1 MANVNKKTTNN
12 FSKGLIM
19 DFSPEKT
26 GNGVL
31 THALNATLLTFNGNE
46 MSLQNDMGN
55 ARVETA
61 FLPEGYVPVG
71 SCEFGDIIYVVSYN
85 PLIDKAQIGCFP
97 SPERN
102 ISSEEL
108 GQNPVKISSSDFQ
121 EIENNQLT
129 GNIKTSSVKKIIFNN
144 DMHPG
149 DQYIIYQ
156 ESLNNSNPLKDSP
169 ISDYGNSDHEIS
181 KFPKLVK
188 ISVVSIEDSGK
199 ITYLDS
205 NVKWYNNDYFIKDN
219 VARNK
224 DGKLDIDS
232 YRTMTNSAYA
242 TFASKVSGKLALLI
256 ELEKITGFSCTWEC
270 FLPKSLE
277 YTPWVYTG
285 YDTTEDLQPNISGLN
300 IQNLWKNHKSDEENV
315 VNVIYTNTTC
325 QQGDSLYEIDYP
337 YTFEGIVPDKGTLGS
352 IDKLYKANQTYTSET
367 EETLRILPSQKFIIK
382 YDIGDTITINS
393 SKVKLETPFVW
404 VEIYGQTYLCAMDV
418 NMQIPGISW
427 ETGDPQQCRIYI
439 PIKTPIK
446 TPIQYQDGIEDQLDE
461 IFKDFITN
469 HYKLYGSTEYTFEN
483 NSYNSGSLTDS
494 NGVYI
499 VGGYFEYWS
508 DQDSCYYAAKPMD
521 PQSMA
526 TVWYIKFKH
535 KKYFKTY
542 SHSFIEFNNRLYVNT
557 KYILTLDSI
566 SKQQIEDDNYLL
578 FRNTPIYM
586 NFNWTT
592 NDKNIN
598 PKYALLEKSEWS
610 KNSGEFK
617 TYTVNGNDIST
628 QYRDIKDYNNITAYN
643 TTSGSGK
650 YWNFSRIYHPE
661 DKNITYSDFKE
672 KYNYETA
679 VTKFINETLLRAG
692 GTKIFSSIK
701 NIIRSVDGSLNVP
714 NEGYYYLNACNY
726 YSNTINGFQ
735 EYYEALQDVKD
746 DVVLEIPKKI
756 QITHQNIN
764 DDIIN
769 NTFKYPILKKF
780 EDFKIPI
787 QQEINGE
794 IINLDQSNF
803 VYNYE
808 VTPAM
813 PYGKLDELK
822 ISGSIDFSKIG
833 LTDINITKWK
843 YYNTDTHLTLTW
855 GMDAYTEPG
864 KGISEIIFEFYDN
877 QGLAAAYHVS
887 NYSSYNGQFTAYLA
901 LNKNQGTPQL
911 NNLNWKGEEFFHMK
925 NSISREQ
932 ASNDNTYYYLSDT
945 TYTKI
950 NNLEE
955 LPADITTLYESD
967 AGILYS
973 NWLYG
978 VKIIVKYEYKNALGN
993 YIHNDNPIIFY
1004 RWLWT
1009 NALFNKHY
1017 YNIDDFKNLQ
1027 FSLNLDMNVDYSII
1041 QDQWN
1046 LQSTTY
1052 QAEQVLE
1059 QQLSD
1064 DELTGATIQYINLDQ
1079 SKNNVKV
1086 NVTPGLLDTFNTFT
1100 LCSKRAQS
1108 ERNPLNDI
1116 EVSVILGDQQLVNYP
1131 EQPAVKQYSG
1141 QPYPLDSNLLEP
1153 KVASS
1158 LTGWPDYVGPG
1169 LSNKLGVNQSSEDAL
1184 DLYSRG
1190 RDINKFTNNFC
1201 LYNRSYINT
1210 ELEQSINFSLDLSGI
1225 AVSQSPT
1232 NLYALRTNI
1241 QQKQLTPLPDR
1252 ENDLLVEGTQTSP
1265 NSYITKRRTRYFNTS
1280 DRLTTQNLEKYQ
1292 AAIQEH
1298 FSENS
1303 ISIEKDLIETIVTV
1317 KVEGTE
1323 VKLYAN
1329 QTYTLTDY
1337 VYKISRTY
1345 QENSYGIKEPIK
1357 NPYIYDEGPVIY
1369 SMPPI
1374 EQELPGDTTVS
1385 IKVPTYCF
1393 SHDTSEWDVCTNIKI
1408 DPTTKV
1414 ELIDLPEGIK
1424 AEDYKYKWSYDILY
1438 IVTSD
1443 QITATQD
1450 PVYQKNDTNNRI
1462 PIKYCYES
1470 DEMYYIYDKVEDD
1483 SKWTEYTYAKNE
1495 VLLSRTKQTF
1505 KITDE
1510 DSIEGIVMIIPIKCD
1525 INPTLIYKSYSPE
1538 QKKYEDSIDFI
1549 SLALEAE
1556 TQYYINSSSN
1566 TSIYYLTEEKYNKI
1580 QKEEYIKYFKGD
1592 LDGTSWTSELVSA
1605 TDNHLEFQEETKIYL
1620 YAIGDPGTK
1629 GTIQIYRRVP
1639 DYITNSFSYY
1649 DANNNF
1655 KTINNY
1661 QEFKFNSSTN
1671 NLTTLMSEG
1680 LDLALSGLHYSK
1692 FRQYTTT
1699 LKDQEVK
1706 VVRPYV
1712 YHVRDLEYNNLQ
1724 LVNDT
1729 ANIIAFKNMLF
1740 FSADSKHNSHTDIM
1754 GTIHKINKY
1763 TDNKNLDMTRVTNLK
1778 GLSAGD
1784 TGNISCIR
1792 MFDWC
1797 GDLRNNNMYNFFP
1810 IGWGTLTDEDKK
1822 RIDTFKRG
1830 SVTVKL
1836 TGMAAPDHNNVPS
1849 TATIGSY
1856 IKGSSDYI
1864 NIADHWREQGALLH
1878 AQDVLALLTQVYYLQ
1893 DNSITTDVQAIN
1905 DYAYLEN
1912 NYCVYSRDII
1922 VSIKP
1927 FEHIENCNHMI
1938 TLRGIDYQ
1946 EYINAIISNENFS
1959 QDIDMYNVTCI
1970 LDSIMKVAPIGFKFN
1985 YVIPNINLLENSKNY
2000 YRVYKVSLDT
2010 DKPYV
2015 ILEGQ
2020 SLQYNTPY
2028 VIGSSGSLINA
2039 YGAST
2044 INTYNKITIF
2054 TKSPSQNNP
2063 LYCED
2068 GTTTRLY
2075 VTNLGAQTLGVNSIL
2090 QHLKHDNNVKYFDED
2105 KQENP
2110 APIPLLTFTG
2120 TIDNKSSW
2128 DLYSSAQHKGVYI
2141 TDLPC
2146 NYSENSYK
2154 YFT

>member
-1 MANVNKKTTNN
+1 MANINKKTTNS

-26 GNGVL
+26 GNEVL

-108 GQNPVKISSSDFQ
+108 GQNPVIISSSEFQ
-121 EIENNQLT
+121 EMTEDKPT
-129 GNIKTSSVKKIIFNN
+129 GKIITSSVKKIIFSN

-149 DQYIIYQ
+149 DQYVIYQ
-156 ESLNNSNPLKDSP
+156 ESLDALSKSP

-181 KFPKLVK
+181 EFPKLVK
-188 ISVVSIEDSGK
+188 INVVSIEDSGK
-199 ITYLDS
+199 INYLNS
-205 NVKWYNNDYFIKDN
+205 SVKWYDNDYFILDSFNAQGVK
-219 VARNK
+219 K
-224 DGKLDIDS
+224 DIDS
-232 YRTMTNSAYA
+232 YRTITNSAYA

-285 YDTTEDLQPNISGLN
+285 YDKIEDLQPNISDLN
-300 IQNLWKNHKSDEENV
+300 IDNLWINHKSDDENV

-337 YTFEGIVPDKGTLGS
+337 YSFKGIVPDKGISDS
-352 IDKLYKANQTYTSET
+352 IDKLYKANQTYTFET
-367 EETLRILPSQKFIIK
+367 EETLRILPSNKFIKK
-382 YDIGDTITINS
+382 YEVGDTITINS
-393 SKVKLETPFVW
+393 SKVTIETPFVW
-404 VEIYGQTYLCAMDV
+404 VQNRENGLVYLCALASS
-418 NMQIPGISW
+418 QIQGFPYQGG
-427 ETGDPQQCRIYI
+427 TTTLCRGYI
-439 PIKTPIK
+439 PIKTPMS
-446 TPIQYQDGIEDQLDE
+446 TPVKPSEAVEARLNN
-461 IFKDFITN
+461 IFKDFITK
-469 HYKLYGSTEYTFEN
+469 YYEIYGHTTYTFN
-483 NSYNSGSLTDS
+483 DISYNLDS
-494 NGVYI
+494 YTALDGVYSI
-499 VGGYFEYWS
+499 WGYFEYWS
-508 DQDSCYYAAKPMD
+508 DQDSCYYAATPMNS
-521 PQSMA
+521 QSIDKA
-526 TVWYIKFKH
+526 WSIKFKH
-535 KKYFKTY
+535 KKEFKTY
-542 SHSFIEFNNRLYVNT
+542 SHSFIEFKNRLYVNT

-598 PKYALLEKSEWS
+598 PKYALLEKSEWG

-617 TYTVNGNDIST
+617 IYTVNGNDIST
-628 QYRDIKDYNNITAYN
+628 QSKYINDYNNITAYN
-643 TTSGSGK
+643 TISRSGK

-661 DKNITYSDFKE
+661 NNITYNQFKE
-672 KYNYETA
+672 EYNYETA
-679 VTKFINETLLRAG
+679 VTKFINETLLLAG
-692 GTKIFSSIK
+692 GKKIFSSIK

-726 YSNTINGFQ
+726 YSNTVNGFQ
-735 EYYEALQDVKD
+735 EYYEALQDVD
-746 DVVLEIPKKI
+746 GDVVLEIPKKI
-756 QITHQNIN
+756 QITHHNIK

-769 NTFKYPILKKF
+769 NTFKYPVLKKF

-808 VTPAM
+808 ITPAM

-864 KGISEIIFEFYDN
+864 KGIPEIIFEFYDN

-887 NYSSYNGQFTAYLA
+887 NYSSFNGQFTDYLT
-901 LNKNQGTPQL
+901 LNQNQGTPGL

-925 NSISREQ
+925 KAIPREQ
-932 ASNDNTYYYLSDT
+932 ASNDNTYYYESDK
-945 TYTKI
+945 TYTKV

-955 LPADITTLYESD
+955 LPANITTLFESD
-967 AGILYS
+967 AGTLYS

-978 VKIIVKYEYKNALGN
+978 VKIIVRYEYKNALGN
-993 YIHNDNPIIFY
+993 YIYNDNPIIFY

-1009 NALFNKHY
+1009 NTLFNKHY
-1017 YNIDDFKNLQ
+1017 YNIDDFKSLQ

-1046 LQSTTY
+1046 LQSTKY
-1052 QAEQVLE
+1052 QAEQILE
-1059 QQLSD
+1059 QQLSE
-1064 DELTGATIQYINLDQ
+1064 DELTGATIQHINTDQ

-1086 NVTPGLLDTFNTFT
+1086 NITPGLLDTFNTFT

-1108 ERNPLNDI
+1108 EQNPLNDI

-1131 EQPAVKQYSG
+1131 EQPIVKQYSG
-1141 QPYPLDSNLLEP
+1141 QSYPLDSNLLEP

-1158 LTGWPDYVGPG
+1158 LTGLPDYVGPG
-1169 LSNKLGVNQSSEDAL
+1169 LSSILGVNQSSEDAL

-1210 ELEQSINFSLDLSGI
+1210 ELEQSINFSIDLSGI
-1225 AVSQSPT
+1225 QVSQSPA
-1232 NLYALRTNI
+1232 NLYTLRTNVQPETI
-1241 QQKQLTPLPDR
+1241 KPLPDDR
-1252 ENDLLVEGTQTSP
+1252 EDFIGGENQTSP
-1265 NSYITKRRTRYFNTS
+1265 TSYITKRRTRYFSSGTILNPAKLQTYK
-1280 DRLTTQNLEKYQ
+1280 D
-1292 AAIQEH
+1292 AIQAQI
-1298 FSENS
+1298 SDPKL
-1303 ISIEKDLIETIVTV
+1303 SIEQDLVTSVIEVTITDVATTSITGEESSQPVTV
-1317 KVEGTE
+1317 
-1323 VKLYAN
+1323 
-1329 QTYTLTDY
+1329 QLTSAPVYSLDKY
-1337 VYKISRTY
+1337 IYKISRTY
-1345 QENSYGIKEPIK
+1345 EENSYGIRESSNKAF
-1357 NPYIYDEGPVIY
+1357 IYDEGPVLY
-1369 SMPPI
+1369 NTPVVNPDNS
-1374 EQELPGDTTVS
+1374 TVPV
-1385 IKVPTYCF
+1385 KLFTYCF
-1393 SHDTSEWDVCTNIKI
+1393 GNDTSTWNIYSSTAGLEDITN
-1408 DPTTKV
+1408 
-1414 ELIDLPEGIK
+1414 
-1424 AEDYKYKWSYDILY
+1424 AADYKYRWEYDILY
-1438 IVTSD
+1438 VPASTKE
-1443 QITATQD
+1443 QAQAD
-1450 PVYQKNDTNNRI
+1450 PIYQKSDTQQYI
-1462 PIKYCYES
+1462 PIKYYYES
-1470 DEMYYIYDKVEDD
+1470 DGIYYIYDRD
-1483 SKWTEYTYAKNE
+1483 SDIEGIFKEFTYTRDE
-1495 VLLSRTKQTF
+1495 VLLSRTEQTF
-1505 KITDE
+1505 EVPVNNGTTNTT
-1510 DSIEGIVMIIPIKCD
+1510 SIKGTVMIIPIKCD
-1525 INPTLIYKSYSPE
+1525 INPSLISTGL
-1538 QKKYEDSIDFI
+1538 I
-1549 SLALEAE
+1549 SLTLEAE
-1556 TQYYINSSSN
+1556 TQYYINSNSN
-1566 TSIYYLTEEKYNKI
+1566 ASIYYLTKEKYDAI
-1580 QKEEYIKYFKGD
+1580 REENAYINYFTGKQG
-1592 LDGTSWTSELVSA
+1592 GTSWISELANV
-1605 TDNHLEFQEETKIYL
+1605 TDNIEFPDETQIYL

-1692 FRQYTTT
+1692 FKQYTTT

-1712 YHVRDLEYNNLQ
+1712 YHVRDLDYNNLQ
-1724 LVNDT
+1724 LVNSNT
-1729 ANIIAFKNMLF
+1729 IAFKNMLF
-1740 FSADSKHNSHTDIM
+1740 FSADSRHNSYTDIM

-1763 TDNKNLDMTRVTNLK
+1763 TEDKNLNMTRVTNLRS
-1778 GLSAGD
+1778 LSAGN
-1784 TGNISCIR
+1784 TGNISCVR

-1797 GDLRNNNMYNFFP
+1797 DPLRENGIYNFFP

-1822 RIDTFKRG
+1822 RIDTFKRS

-1836 TGMAAPDHNNVPS
+1836 QGMAAEDHISVSS

-1856 IKGSSDYI
+1856 IRSSSDYI
-1864 NIADHWREQGALLH
+1864 NIADHWRNQGALLH

-1927 FEHIENCNHMI
+1927 FEYIENCNHMI

-1946 EYINAIISNENFS
+1946 EYIDAIINNQNFS
-1959 QDIDMYNVTCI
+1959 QDIDMCNVTCM

-1985 YVIPNINLLENSKNY
+1985 YVMPNINLSENSKKY
-2000 YRVYKVSLDT
+2000 YRVYKVSLDE
-2010 DKPYV
+2010 DRPYV

-2020 SLQYNTPY
+2020 NLQYRTPY

-2044 INTYNKITIF
+2044 INTYNKIALSKI
-2054 TKSPSQNNP
+2054 SPATNNP
-2063 LYCED
+2063 LYYEED
-2068 GTTTRLY
+2068 GTKITTRLY
-2075 VTNLGAQTLGVNSIL
+2075 ITNLGASTLGVNSIL
-2090 QHLKHDNNVKYFDED
+2090 QNLKHDETIDGV
-2105 KQENP
+2105 
-2110 APIPLLTFTG
+2110 PIPLLTFTG
-2120 TIDNKSSW
+2120 TIDNKYSW
-2128 DLYSSAQHKGVYI
+2128 NLYSSAQHKGVYI